1 MSPGRLVQPNI
12 EYKAPERILEM
23 TIYRTT
29 MALCTTVV
37 YLYIR
42 GTIRTSD
49 IRSIFTPNA
58 ETAS

>member
-23 TIYRTT
+23 TIYRTS

-42 GTIRTSD
+42 GIVRTSD
-49 IRSIFTPNA
+49 VPVFF
-58 ETAS
+58 